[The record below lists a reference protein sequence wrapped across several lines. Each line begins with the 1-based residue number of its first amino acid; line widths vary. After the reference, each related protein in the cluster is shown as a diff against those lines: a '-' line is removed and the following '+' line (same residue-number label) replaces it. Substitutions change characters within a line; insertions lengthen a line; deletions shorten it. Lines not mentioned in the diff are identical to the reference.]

1 MHYDQCMS
9 TTVTVTTP
17 SGTVGE
23 YPTATLGEG
32 KAFLDRL
39 VSWAVMEA
47 FDGTPEQTVALRA
60 GRIART
66 VVITSKAGTVEV
78 TDFDAFGASRT
89 WTKGEVVASLQRRFG
104 KAQAEMIR
112 GAA

>member
-1 MHYDQCMS
+1 MKCMS

-17 SGTVGE
+17 TGTVGE

-32 KAFLDRL
+32 KSFLDRL
-39 VSWAVMEA
+39 VSHAIMEA
-47 FDGTPEQTVALRA
+47 FDGTAEQTVALRA

-66 VVITSKAGTVEV
+66 VTIRSKAGHVEV

-89 WTKGEVVASLQRRFG
+89 WTKGEVVASLQRRYG
-104 KAQAEMIR
+104 KAHAEFIR